1 MIVKYSLMTS
11 NENKYA
17 NLRGLLEESGIRFV
31 VGKLKIDE
39 IQSTDALEVGK
50 KKALAMF
57 EVYKKPLIVDDAA
70 LYLCAY
76 PNFPGTMTK
85 AMLESIGLEGIGRL
99 LSGLSHEAK
108 LECVLTLCADGR
120 NVKHFRGCLKGTLE
134 LERECTTALPLNS
147 VFVPHGE
154 SVPLGELLN
163 NKPDYVDHR
172 RSAFAQVVEFSRKR

>member
-1 MIVKYSLMTS
+1 MKYSLMTS

-17 NLRGLLEESGIRFV
+17 NLRDLLEESGIRFV
-31 VGKLKIDE
+31 VGKFKIDE

-163 NKPDYVDHR
+163 NRPDYVDHR

>member
-1 MIVKYSLMTS
+1 MKYSLITS
-11 NENKYA
+11 NKNKYA
-17 NLRGLLEESGIRFV
+17 NLNGLLAECGIEFV

-39 IQSTDALEVGK
+39 IQSTDALEVGR

-57 EVYKKPLIVDDAA
+57 EIYREPLIVDDAA

-99 LSGLSHEAK
+99 LSGLSHEAR
-108 LECVLTLCADGR
+108 LECVLTVCEDGC
-120 NVKHFRGCLKGTLE
+120 NVEHFRGYLKGTLE

-154 SVPLGELLN
+154 SVPLGDLLN
-163 NKPDYVDHR
+163 TRPNYIDHR
-172 RSAFAQVVEFSRKR
+172 RSAFAELMEALG